1 MTKNYKCWPDGWP
14 KTLNYPEMPVYG
26 FLDQT
31 AARVP
36 DRIAVIFG
44 GMELTYGELRE
55 LSNRFAAA
63 LQSLGVSKGDRV
75 AVYLPNAPQFAV
87 AYYGLLKAG
96 AVFTPVSPLLSAE
109 EVKKQL
115 CDSGAE
121 TLVVLDLL
129 YPNVMDI
136 LSSTPVTR
144 VITTSIADCYSAVI
158 SALKPLG
165 KFELPG
171 TLDMAALL
179 KEHEPLAE
187 PVAIDAAKDLA
198 HIAYTGGTTGVSKG
212 VMLTHRSV
220 VASVL
225 QFACWMGGTSVEFA
239 DGVLRFL
246 YPGDIDPA
254 RDRLLVLDKETA
266 LVVVP
271 WFHSMGTIAYLNG
284 NVVSGITMVLYP
296 RFDARE
302 YVGGVEKYRATVLG
316 GAPQLFVP
324 IVNLPDFH
332 SYDLSGVRVVGS
344 GSAPLPVVILEEM
357 LNAISGVVCEA
368 YGLSECTLAATM
380 NPPFRSGI
388 KVGSVGL
395 PLFDTECKV
404 VDVSTGEDLPAGME
418 GEICI
423 RGPQVMLGY
432 WRKPEESEGVLENGW
447 LHTGDIGR
455 EDEDGYFF
463 ITDRKKDMI
472 IYKGYNVYP
481 REVEEILHRHPAV
494 RQCAVVGKAD
504 PKGGEVPVAFVELK
518 EGETAGAAEVM
529 DFVNKQMAYYKKV
542 REVIFLEQIPM
553 SGIGKILKKDLRKML
568 ENNEA

>member
-198 HIAYTGGTTGVSKG
+198 HIAYTGGTTG
-212 VMLTHRSV
+212 
-220 VASVL
+220 
-225 QFACWMGGTSVEFA
+225 
-239 DGVLRFL
+239 
-246 YPGDIDPA
+246 
-254 RDRLLVLDKETA
+254 
-266 LVVVP
+266 
-271 WFHSMGTIAYLNG
+271 
-284 NVVSGITMVLYP
+284 
-296 RFDARE
+296 
-302 YVGGVEKYRATVLG
+302 
-316 GAPQLFVP
+316 
-324 IVNLPDFH
+324 
-332 SYDLSGVRVVGS
+332 
-344 GSAPLPVVILEEM
+344 
-357 LNAISGVVCEA
+357 
-368 YGLSECTLAATM
+368 
-380 NPPFRSGI
+380 
-388 KVGSVGL
+388 
-395 PLFDTECKV
+395 
-404 VDVSTGEDLPAGME
+404 DV
-418 GEICI
+418 
-423 RGPQVMLGY
+423 
-432 WRKPEESEGVLENGW
+432 
-447 LHTGDIGR
+447 
-455 EDEDGYFF
+455 
-463 ITDRKKDMI
+463 
-472 IYKGYNVYP
+472 
-481 REVEEILHRHPAV
+481 
-494 RQCAVVGKAD
+494 
-504 PKGGEVPVAFVELK
+504 
-518 EGETAGAAEVM
+518 
-529 DFVNKQMAYYKKV
+529 
-542 REVIFLEQIPM
+542 
-553 SGIGKILKKDLRKML
+553 
-568 ENNEA
+568 